1 MIIGGIL
8 ITMAFIVYLSHHSS
22 SLDTTINKHSLKYY
36 KLRWRTTPF

>member
-8 ITMAFIVYLSHHSS
+8 ITMAFIVYLSHRSS
-22 SLDTTINKHSLKYY
+22 SFDTTINKHSLKYY